1 MDIMTMSL
9 LEIVQ
14 QRVPGQPHPN
24 PEFNALYVQEI
35 DRIIK
40 NVYFSRYKSLEPKIS
55 PSVNFETFANQCW
68 DRLEDEGGL
77 QSLQTRTFRDDAHLC
92 RYIKIYFQQNLQ
104 ELIYQQTPGKETR
117 VRQIRILMKRF
128 CVIKKIQKK
137 RFWHMN
143 TWNGYPHAE
152 MNTEAELNKLEA
164 TLDRLRPPEAVYPK
178 RADSRYGM
186 EIPGNQMEAY
196 LKALF
201 LEAGGI
207 ISENA
212 LIAFIARYYHIIPS
226 VVEESLDAT
235 DSSAATEISADDKEE
250 DIFSAIISDGF
261 LFVEM
266 RDAVKKF
273 VGILTDRQKAIFKLI
288 YADEKNQTAAAR
300 MLGISNAAM
309 SNEVKKLNTILSD
322 FVSRNMFQI
331 AEFEQFMEVCKMEI
345 TNLSECVS

>member
-24 PEFNALYVQEI
+24 PEFNAFYVQEI
-35 DRIIK
+35 DRIIRS
-40 NVYFSRYKSLEPKIS
+40 VYFSRYRSLEPKNS
-55 PSVNFETFANQCW
+55 TAVNFESFANRCW

-77 QSLQTRTFRDDAHLC
+77 QGIQLKTFHDDKHLS
-92 RYIKIYFQQNLQ
+92 RYIFIYFQQILQ
-104 ELIYQQTPGKETR
+104 ELIYRQAPGMETR
-117 VRQIRILMKRF
+117 VRQIRTLVKRF
-128 CVIKKIQKK
+128 CVIKKIQRK
-137 RFWHMN
+137 RFWHIK
-143 TWNGYPHAE
+143 TWNGDLHAD
-152 MNTEAELNKLEA
+152 MNTESEQIKLQA
-164 TLDRLRPPEAVYPK
+164 TLDRLRPPEAVYPR
-178 RADSRYGM
+178 RADSRYGK
-186 EIPGNQMEAY
+186 EIPGDQMDAY
-196 LKALF
+196 LRALF

-212 LIAFIARYYHIIPS
+212 LIAFIARHYHIIPS
-226 VVEESLDAT
+226 VVEESLDVT
-235 DSSAATEISADDKEE
+235 DSSAATETSADDKEE
-250 DIFSAIISDGF
+250 DVFSAIVSDGF

-273 VGILTDRQKAIFKLI
+273 VGNLTDRQKAIFKLI
-288 YADEKNQTAAAR
+288 YADEKNQTVAAQ

-309 SNEVKKLNTILSD
+309 SKEVKKLNMILSD
-322 FVSRNMFQI
+322 FVGLNTFQI

>member
-1 MDIMTMSL
+1 MSL

-24 PEFNALYVQEI
+24 PEFNALYVQEM
-35 DRIIK
+35 DRIIRG
-40 NVYFSRYKSLEPKIS
+40 VYFSRYRSLEPKIS
-55 PSVNFETFANQCW
+55 TAVNFETFANRCW

-77 QSLQTRTFRDDAHLC
+77 QGIQLYSFRNDKHLS
-92 RYIKIYFQQNLQ
+92 RYLFVYFQQILQ
-104 ELIYQQTPGKETR
+104 ELIYRQSPGLETR

-152 MNTEAELNKLEA
+152 TNTEAELNKLEA
-164 TLDRLRPPEAVYPK
+164 TLDHLQPPEAVYPR

-186 EIPGNQMEAY
+186 EILGNQMEAY

-235 DSSAATEISADDKEE
+235 DSSASTEISADDKEE

-273 VGILTDRQKAIFKLI
+273 VGVLTDRQKAIFKLI

-322 FVSRNMFQI
+322 FVSRNTFQI